1 MYHYTYDISEL
12 DVPVYVIANECKLY
26 VLMGGSKHRLDET
39 RVDYSIQ
46 CHWLIVWLIKTK

>member
-12 DVPVYVIANECKLY
+12 DVPVYVIANEGELY
-26 VLMGGSKHRLDET
+26 VLMGGAKHRLDEA

-46 CHWLIVWLIKTK
+46 CHWLICGW